1 MILRLGNQFALC
13 LLFTEN
19 KFQTFS
25 YCFYN
30 RWLHENY
37 IPKPFN
43 RNRYFRISLISQAT
57 LMKMIAIAKVLFF
70 FLIDPGTAWKENFN
84 AFVERS
90 KKLCKAW
97 EVTLWLMS
105 KFQSLMKN
113 KTNLNE
119 SKKGAFNDRWNWAWK
134 KSFIQLRLR

>member
-1 MILRLGNQFALC
+1 MILRLVNQFALC

-25 YCFYN
+25 YCFYY
-30 RWLHENY
+30 RCLHANY
-37 IPKPFN
+37 IAKPFN

-57 LMKMIAIAKVLFF
+57 LNKMIAIAKVFFF

-90 KKLCKAW
+90 QKLC
-97 EVTLWLMS
+97 
-105 KFQSLMKN
+105 
-113 KTNLNE
+113 
-119 SKKGAFNDRWNWAWK
+119 
-134 KSFIQLRLR
+134 